1 MKTYKLAS
9 IALCVATALQANHVL
24 AQDTSEKDSVLEKI
38 TVTAQKR
45 VQSIQDVPISIATL
59 SGEKFESIFSGGE
72 DIIAL
77 AVRVPGLYAESS
89 NGRAAP
95 RFYIRGL
102 GNTDF
107 DLAASQPVSIIMD
120 DVVKENVVLKSFP
133 LFDMQQVEVIRGP
146 QGTLFGRNTTAGIIK
161 FDSVKPTDDFDA
173 YGKIGLG
180 SFGTVNIE
188 GAVGGGLSDNI
199 AGRFSF
205 LSQQRDDYI
214 DNAFSGED
222 DVIGGYDEL
231 AWRAQLLFTPIDELE
246 ILLNLHG
253 RDLEGTA
260 SVFRANVFTR
270 GSNKLNENY
279 DRDTVF
285 YDGNLLGNGFDN
297 NPQSYEN
304 FGFSLK
310 ADYDF
315 GDITLTSIT
324 ANEDAEGN
332 SLGDIDGGAGSGDTG
347 LPGFIPFTA
356 VTQDN
361 MDDLEQFTQ
370 ELRLASDYD
379 GALNWQVGAFYYDS
393 SFNITSIDGFFGAT
407 TVFHEN
413 TTWAVFGQTSYE
425 VSDKLTVTGGLR
437 YTDDEKSLIV
447 GDQNVDG
454 FALVIGAA
462 SIQDYDPINV
472 EDDQVGYELSAN
484 YKVDSKTS
492 LFARYAN
499 GFRAQ
504 SIQGRDVAFEG
515 SPSIAEAETINSV
528 EFGFKSDLLDDSL
541 RLNAAV
547 FYYVVDDIQFSAI
560 GGGANN
566 TALINADKGTAFGF
580 EIDATYVVDENL
592 VLTAGY
598 SYNKTEIE
606 DSNLSVFPCG
616 ASVAFGPNCTVTDP
630 MTSDNRALIDGNPFP
645 QAPETIFNFTA
656 RYSVPIG
663 DNGELFAYTDWAF
676 QGKTSLFLYESVEFQ
691 TDNNFEAGL
700 RFGYENFEHN
710 YTVAIFARNLTD
722 EDNVKGAVDFN
733 NLTGIINDPRVIG
746 LEGKISFF

>member
-1 MKTYKLAS
+1 MKTYKFAS
-9 IALCVATALQANHVL
+9 IALCVATALQANHAL
-24 AQDTSEKDSVLEKI
+24 AQDTSEKESVLEKI

-45 VQSIQDVPISIATL
+45 VQSIQDVPISVATL

-462 SIQDYDPINV
+462 SIQDYD
-472 EDDQVGYELSAN
+472 QL
-484 YKVDSKTS
+484 
-492 LFARYAN
+492 
-499 GFRAQ
+499 
-504 SIQGRDVAFEG
+504 
-515 SPSIAEAETINSV
+515 
-528 EFGFKSDLLDDSL
+528 
-541 RLNAAV
+541 
-547 FYYVVDDIQFSAI
+547 
-560 GGGANN
+560 
-566 TALINADKGTAFGF
+566 
-580 EIDATYVVDENL
+580 
-592 VLTAGY
+592 
-598 SYNKTEIE
+598 
-606 DSNLSVFPCG
+606 
-616 ASVAFGPNCTVTDP
+616 
-630 MTSDNRALIDGNPFP
+630 M
-645 QAPETIFNFTA
+645 
-656 RYSVPIG
+656 
-663 DNGELFAYTDWAF
+663 
-676 QGKTSLFLYESVEFQ
+676 
-691 TDNNFEAGL
+691 
-700 RFGYENFEHN
+700 
-710 YTVAIFARNLTD
+710 
-722 EDNVKGAVDFN
+722 
-733 NLTGIINDPRVIG
+733 
-746 LEGKISFF
+746 

>member
-566 TALINADKGTAFGF
+566 TALIKADKGTAFGF

>member
-1 MKTYKLAS
+1 MNTYKLAS
-9 IALCVATALQANHVL
+9 IALCVATALQANNAL
-24 AQDTSEKDSVLEKI
+24 AQDTKQKDNVLETI

-59 SGEKFESIFSGGE
+59 SGEKFESIFSGGD

-77 AVRVPGLYAESS
+77 AARVPGLYAESS
-89 NGRAAP
+89 NGRVAP

-120 DVVKENVVLKSFP
+120 DVVKENVILKSFP
-133 LFDMQQVEVIRGP
+133 LFDVQQVEVIRGP

-161 FDSVKPTDDFDA
+161 FDSVKPTEDFDA
-173 YGKIGLG
+173 YGKL
-180 SFGTVNIE
+180 SLASYGTVNIE
-188 GAVGGGLSDNI
+188 GAVGGGLTDNL

-222 DVIGGYDEL
+222 DGIGGYDEL

-260 SVFRANVFTR
+260 SIFRANVFTK
-270 GSNKLNENY
+270 GSNNLNQNY
-279 DRDTVF
+279 DRKTVF
-285 YDGNLLGNGFDN
+285 YDANLLGNGFDN
-297 NPQSYEN
+297 NPQAYEN

-315 GDITLTSIT
+315 GDVTLTSIT
-324 ANEDAEGN
+324 ANEEAEGD
-332 SLGDIDGGAGSGDTG
+332 SLGDVDGGAGSGDTSM
-347 LPGFIPFTA
+347 PPFIPFTA

-361 MDDLEQFTQ
+361 MNDLEQFTQ
-370 ELRLASDYD
+370 EFRLASDYD
-379 GALNWQVGAFYYDS
+379 SALNWQVGAFYYDS

-413 TTWAVFGQTSYE
+413 TTWAVFGQTSYDI
-425 VSDKLTVTGGLR
+425 SDKLTVTGGLR
-437 YTDDEKSLIV
+437 YTDDEKSLTV

-462 SIQDYDPINV
+462 SVQDYAPIYV
-472 EDDQVGYELSAN
+472 ADDQVGYEFSAN
-484 YKVDSKTS
+484 YKVNSTTS

-504 SIQGRDVAFEG
+504 SIQARDVAFEG
-515 SPSIAEAETINSV
+515 APSVAAAETINSV
-528 EFGFKSDLLDDSL
+528 EFGFKSDLLDNSL

-560 GGGANN
+560 GGGGNT

-580 EIDATYVVDENL
+580 EIDATYVVNQNL
-592 VLTAGY
+592 LLTAGY
-598 SYNKTEIE
+598 SFNNTKIE
-606 DSNLSVFPCG
+606 DDNLSVFPCG
-616 ASVAFGPNCTVTDP
+616 ASVDFGPNCTVNDP

-656 RYSVPIG
+656 RYSIPMG
-663 DNGELFAYTDWAF
+663 DNGEVFAYTDWAF
-676 QGKTSLFLYESVEFQ
+676 QGETNLFLYDSVEFQ

-700 RFGYENFEHN
+700 RLGYENFEHN
-710 YTVAIFARNLTD
+710 YTIAVFARNLTD

-733 NLTGIINDPRVIG
+733 NLTGIINEPRVIG
-746 LEGKISFF
+746 IEGKISFF